1 MRRRMC
7 ASRRASN
14 AIGQRCPART
24 AAIASATASNTG
36 LAVAAVL
43 DEVLPPALGVGLAGG
58 RGEGAERVERRP
70 GAVEQIGVV
79 VDRRPG

>member
-14 AIGQRCPART
+14 AVGHRAGAHRRHRL
-24 AAIASATASNTG
+24 ADGVEHG

-58 RGEGAERVERRP
+58 RGEGAERVGRRRAAPSSVGSSASAVGER
-70 GAVEQIGVV
+70 
-79 VDRRPG
+79 